1 VTVSKLRALQNCAL
15 KIAGAG
21 FRESAAKDAHEILP
35 AKRLRH
41 EFPSLSGAGVAGAGV
56 AGEGGGEQR
65 RRIEFGCHDFGQEF
79 DGLLDAT
86 LASFFFF
93 DCANEVV
100 ELFAGGVG
108 EGVEEFQEAVTT
120 QGAGEEKVDGH
131 EEEKTLPRMTGIDT
145 DITGNET
152 VISHFHLEAD

>member
-1 VTVSKLRALQNCAL
+1 MTVSKLRALQNCAL

-41 EFPSLSGAGVAGAGV
+41 EFPSLSGAGVAG
-56 AGEGGGEQR
+56 ERGGEQR

-108 EGVEEFQEAVTT
+108 EGVEEFLEAVTT

-131 EEEKTLPRMTGIDT
+131 GNGKTFLI
-145 DITGNET
+145 E
-152 VISHFHLEAD
+152 ISLTKPIFLEFYLL